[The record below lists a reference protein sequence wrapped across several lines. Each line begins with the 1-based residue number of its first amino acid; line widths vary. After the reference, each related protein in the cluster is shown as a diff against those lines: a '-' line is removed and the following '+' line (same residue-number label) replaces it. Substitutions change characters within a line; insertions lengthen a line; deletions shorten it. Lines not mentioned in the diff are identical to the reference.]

1 MAIYLGLLKG
11 PPSYLGSLQASEENI
26 QHFKHE
32 NNYSIFVGNFCLLD
46 PDPRE
51 LKLMRIRVRNPGF
64 AGSRISF
71 LRVILM
77 VWYRTY
83 QFINFHAPRILVPIP
98 AFELHDETRVVDP
111 DPDWIR
117 IQSGLWIRI
126 QEGKN
131 DPQKFHVLKCWM
143 ASFEN

>member
-1 MAIYLGLLKG
+1 
-11 PPSYLGSLQASEENI
+11 
-26 QHFKHE
+26 
-32 NNYSIFVGNFCLLD
+32 
-46 PDPRE
+46 
-51 LKLMRIRVRNPGF
+51 
-64 AGSRISF
+64 
-71 LRVILM
+71 M

-98 AFELHDETRVVDP
+98 AFELGHDETRVVDPDP

-131 DPQKFHVLKCWM
+131 DPQK
-143 ASFEN
+143 